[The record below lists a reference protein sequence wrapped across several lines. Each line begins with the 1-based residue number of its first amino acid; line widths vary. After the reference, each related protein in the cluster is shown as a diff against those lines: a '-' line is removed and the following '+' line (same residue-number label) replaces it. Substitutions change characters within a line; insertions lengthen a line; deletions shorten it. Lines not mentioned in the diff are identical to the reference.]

1 MKTTLLVMALNEI
14 DGMKAIMPKVDLGW
28 VDQII
33 LWHGGMGQGL
43 GYDRPRAIAARLPL
57 RIHRGLADDR
67 RRRDRH
73 LQLRRQLVA

>member
-33 LWHGGMGQGL
+33 LWDGVSPMARWNGP
-43 GYDRPRAIAARLPL
+43 RPRA
-57 RIHRGLADDR
+57 
-67 RRRDRH
+67 
-73 LQLRRQLVA
+73 